1 MSRNGHELLPEPLER
16 ESLQRLIEESPGPVQ
31 AYARNYPPGWDTGRH
46 SHARAQ
52 LVFAASGVM
61 TVWTAAGLWVVPPQR
76 AVWVPARQD
85 HALRMHGAVRL
96 RTLYLEEDLAPD
108 LPAGPQVLTVSPLLR
123 ELVLRLMALPAA
135 ATAEGPGSRLV
146 AVLLDELRGGAAAP
160 LHLPEPRDPALRRI
174 CAALRADPAE
184 ARDLAAWGREV
195 GASARTLARRFQ
207 AETGMGFAAWR
218 QQARLLAALPLLAEG
233 RPVTAVALDVGYE
246 GPSAFIAAF
255 RRSFGVTPARYFAR
269 SESSAGAGSGTF
281 SRSTAKGVAP
291 GASPGARRGRRP
303 SASSGR

>member
-1 MSRNGHELLPEPLER
+1 MSQNGHELLPEPLER

-135 ATAEGPGSRLV
+135 ATAEGPGARLV

-233 RPVTAVALDVGYE
+233 RPVTVVALDVGYE

-255 RRSFGVTPARYFAR
+255 RRSFGVTPACYFAR
-269 SESSAGAGSGTF
+269 SDSSGGDGSGTF

-291 GASPGARRGRRP
+291 GASPGARRRRRP